1 MPKRPSLLS
10 LVFCGGALLIL
21 VPAMVTATVY
31 TALLQQRGEQLQFD
45 ALRIRGELSSA
56 LLARRL
62 YGVWMDVARSAQLID
77 LTDLK
82 NAREQIDFL
91 SRLDARYAW
100 LGVADIEGTILVA
113 KDGMLEGVSVAQ
125 RPWFR
130 RGLISPTAIDV
141 HAAQLLATQLPAA
154 REPYRFIDLA
164 APLHHAGSVAGVIGA
179 HLDWKWVAEG
189 MDSLQV
195 PGIDVLLLSGDRT
208 ILFGPPDLINKPLNI
223 GSALAASRVTTA
235 SLRERWPNGRD
246 YFTVIVPTI
255 GFANLP
261 SFGWSLLVRQSADE
275 ALASTRDLIRS
286 FWISFG
292 ACAAA
297 ALALLLGAAQWL
309 RTPIG
314 RLSNTAEALVHDASA
329 RPPYPETRFNEAAR
343 LSDALARIQ
352 SKLMGHSGHNWTQSP
367 DGDD

>member
-21 VPAMVTATVY
+21 IPALVTATIY

-45 ALRIRGELSSA
+45 TLRIRGELSSA

-62 YGVWMDVARSAQLID
+62 YGVWMDVARSAELID
-77 LTDLK
+77 PTNLK
-82 NAREQIDFL
+82 NARDHIDFL
-91 SRLDARYAW
+91 SRLDRRYTW
-100 LGVADIEGTILVA
+100 LGVADLEGTILVA
-113 KDGMLEGVSVAQ
+113 KDGMLEGTSVAQ
-125 RPWFR
+125 QPWFR
-130 RGLISPTAIDV
+130 RGLVSPAAIDV
-141 HAAQLLATQLPAA
+141 HAAQLLATQLPAS

-164 APLHHAGSVAGVIGA
+164 APLRHAGSVAGVIGA

-208 ILFGPPDLINKPLNI
+208 VLFGPPDLINKPLNM
-223 GSALAASRVTTA
+223 GSALAAGRVTTA
-235 SLRERWPNGRD
+235 SLRERWPDGRD
-246 YFTVIVPTI
+246 YFTVIVPTV

-261 SFGWSLLVRQSADE
+261 SFGWSLLVRQSADG
-275 ALASTRDLIRS
+275 ALASIRNLIRS

-292 ACAAA
+292 ACAIAT
-297 ALALLLGAAQWL
+297 LVLLLGAAQWL
-309 RTPIG
+309 RTPLR
-314 RLSNTAEALVHDASA
+314 RLSNTAEALVHDPSA
-329 RPPYPETRFNEAAR
+329 RPPYPETRFKEAAR

-352 SKLMGHSGHNWTQSP
+352 SKLMGHSGRNWIQTSG
-367 DGDD
+367 GDD